1 MAGISG
7 ETNMFEFVIVSSL
20 LVAFIILYIRELLNR
35 NKLIKEARADAIKKS
50 RDVIEGNVMQQLI
63 PYFPEYK
70 YVPSDSRFISS
81 PLDLIVFN
89 GLSKGC
95 VEEIIFIEIKSGK
108 GYPTKRQKSVKEAI
122 ENGKVR
128 YELLRR

>member
-1 MAGISG
+1 MVGISG

-63 PYFPEYK
+63 PCFPEYK